1 MHGFEAA
8 LFVTIGILVRDLQG
22 KLLLLNGAFEQRV
35 GVSADELRGRSGY
48 DLFPAR
54 IAERRRS
61 TDQTIMRTRSP
72 ITLEETVEQA
82 GEEHF
87 LLASAFPLIDEYGDS
102 SPWPGSKRILQIE
115 RKPRAHSAER
125 RSTLHRRRAWAESA
139 VGVGT

>member
-1 MHGFEAA
+1 
-8 LFVTIGILVRDLQG
+8 V
-22 KLLLLNGAFEQRV
+22 
-35 GVSADELRGRSGY
+35 Y

-87 LLASAFPLIDEYGDS
+87 LLASAFPLIDKYGTLFAVA
-102 SPWPGSKRILQIE
+102 WIE
-115 RKPRAHSAER
+115 TDCR
-125 RSTLHRRRAWAESA
+125 
-139 VGVGT
+139 